1 MSFKASS
8 NKAPKTGRT
17 WNQNPQKSP
26 PEGDLKTE
34 PPKMVKN
41 DPKLLPKGSQME
53 TPRGVKNGS
62 RGVRRTLSSR
72 TCPHYGTHVLNWRS
86 HAPQRHL
93 FGMILGT
100 TLVISWLSDGGP
112 SFKFNMVSR

>member
-1 MSFKASS
+1 MSFKAQSK
-8 NKAPKTGRT
+8 KASQMGRKWT
-17 WNQNPQKSP
+17 QNPQKSP

-53 TPRGVKNGS
+53 TPGPVKNGS

-72 TCPHYGTHVLNWRS
+72 TCPHYGTHVLN
-86 HAPQRHL
+86 
-93 FGMILGT
+93 
-100 TLVISWLSDGGP
+100 
-112 SFKFNMVSR
+112 